1 MTGFSKV
8 ILIGNLTRDPEVR
21 YMPNGNP
28 VATFG
33 VAVNRKSKQG
43 GETKEEVSFFDV
55 VVFGKSAEH
64 CGQYLNKGHG
74 ILVDG
79 RLQQR
84 RWDDKETGQK
94 RSKIEIVA
102 QNVQFLPK
110 GSGQAARTGDS
121 QAEPVPEPPA
131 GDEEIPF

>member
-8 ILIGNLTRDPEVR
+8 ILIGNLTKDPEVR
-21 YMPNGNP
+21 YLPNGNP

-55 VVFGKSAEH
+55 VVYGKSAEH
-64 CGQYLNKGHG
+64 CGQYLNKGNG

-110 GSGQAARTGDS
+110 GAAPSPRGS
-121 QAEPVPEPPA
+121 EGQAEPLSEPTG
-131 GDEEIPF
+131 GDEDIPF